1 MAEVETNVNPTNE
14 GQESV
19 NNDFTPINSREE
31 LDAYLNQAKE
41 QLKAEYS
48 KSIANERKRYEEKTK
63 KLERDLELSKMTE
76 EERVKQVEID
86 AKKQQEDEINALR
99 SELENLK
106 QEKRTSEIKGK
117 LLEQKLPNRYLND
130 TRLVNS
136 TDIDKTIKE
145 LKKEYDA
152 EVGEI
157 LKMGIKDTSPRVPAT
172 QTKASDSQ
180 ELERLLSYTRAG
192 KL

>member
-1 MAEVETNVNPTNE
+1 MAEVENNVTQNNLGQTNE
-14 GQESV
+14 S
-19 NNDFTPINSREE
+19 NDFTPINSREE
-31 LDAYLNQAKE
+31 LEAYLNEARE

-63 KLERDLELSKMTE
+63 KLEREMELSKMTE
-76 EERVKQVEID
+76 EERVKQVEAD
-86 AKKQQEDEINALR
+86 ARKQQEDEVNALR
-99 SELENLK
+99 SELESLK
-106 QEKRTSEIKGK
+106 QEKRTSEIKSK

-136 TDIDKTIKE
+136 TDIDKTLKE

-157 LKMGIKDTSPRVPAT
+157 LKSNVRDTSPRVPSTST
-172 QTKASDSQ
+172 QTAESA
-180 ELERLLSYTRAG
+180 ELERLLSYTRSG
-192 KL
+192 R